1 MIMLKKTAINCI
13 RFYQYAISP
22 WLGRSCRYYPSCSSY
37 SIEAIQTHGLLKGVA
52 LGAWRILRCNPWGGS
67 GVDPV
72 PVALT
77 KKQKS

>member
-1 MIMLKKTAINCI
+1 MLKKITISLI
-13 RFYQYAISP
+13 RIYQYAISP

-37 SIEAIQTHGLLKGVA
+37 SIEAIQMHGVLKGGL

-77 KKQKS
+77 KKQKF